1 MVSST
6 VMLTTIRKDL
16 CSFRYVPG
24 TILANFHIL
33 LYPIL
38 TQVDSTLILHFIMGE
53 WRKKKI
59 NNLLQITQLIR
70 DRNWDLNPSG

>member
-1 MVSST
+1 M
-6 VMLTTIRKDL
+6 
-16 CSFRYVPG
+16 
-24 TILANFHIL
+24 
-33 LYPIL
+33 L